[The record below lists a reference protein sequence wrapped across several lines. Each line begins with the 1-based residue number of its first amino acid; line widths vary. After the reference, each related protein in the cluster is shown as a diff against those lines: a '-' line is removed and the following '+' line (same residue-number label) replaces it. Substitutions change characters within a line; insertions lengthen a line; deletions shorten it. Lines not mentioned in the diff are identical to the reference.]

1 MKNTILKTIG
11 MMTLALFV
19 LTAFTQIS
27 VSAQDIGNNE
37 KDDEKSQEED
47 AAMRRSNSRKLE
59 GVWNLLVTR
68 RDCVTGAA
76 IGTGPAML
84 TFARGGTMHDFGT
97 GRSPATRSPGFGIW
111 KYLSN
116 HQYTDAFQ
124 FFIFNT
130 DGTLA
135 GKQIVREQISLSQDG
150 NSLTNSA
157 SSQIL
162 DVNGNVTST
171 RCSTATATRFE

>member
-1 MKNTILKTIG
+1 MTNTILKTIG
-11 MMTLALFV
+11 MMTLAMLM
-19 LTAFTQIS
+19 LTAFAQIS

-47 AAMRRSNSRKLE
+47 AVMRRDNSRKIE
-59 GVWNLLVTR
+59 GVWNLTVTR
-68 RDCVTGAA
+68 RDCATGAV
-76 IGTGPAML
+76 IGSGPAIL
-84 TFARGGTMHDFGT
+84 TFARGGTMHDFGS
-97 GRSPATRSPGFGIW
+97 GRPPATRSAGYGVW
-111 KYLSN
+111 SYQGSR
-116 HQYTDAFQ
+116 HYTDAIQ

-135 GKQIVREQISLSQDG
+135 GKQIIREQILLSQDG

-157 SSQIL
+157 ATQIL
-162 DVNGNVTST
+162 DTNGNVTAT